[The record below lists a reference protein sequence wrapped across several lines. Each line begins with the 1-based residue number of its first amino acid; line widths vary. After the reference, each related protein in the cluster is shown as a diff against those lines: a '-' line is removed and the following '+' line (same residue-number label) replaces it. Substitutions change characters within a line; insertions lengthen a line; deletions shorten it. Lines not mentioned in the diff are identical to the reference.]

1 MKKQTRIASLFLAM
15 LMTFSCMAVPAMAA
29 EENEIMPLKPFIECP
44 YCLGAAEVFTD
55 THETY
60 FSTYCDEVGG
70 SHRHAYIYT
79 TYTYNCLDCGD
90 RGSSTS
96 RNEMCLGGNCGI
108 G

>member
-60 FSTYCDEVGG
+60 FSTYCDEVVG

-79 TYTYNCLDCGD
+79 TYTYIQ
-90 RGSSTS
+90 
-96 RNEMCLGGNCGI
+96 M
-108 G
+108 